1 MIFANYKRFKN
12 SFVKQAVF
20 IICLIPFNVTSA
32 YCQVYN
38 YAPFNY
44 FDIETNPS
52 VLASE
57 NMNNRLQVY
66 HQNAFL
72 ASQKFSYS
80 NLKFSKYFESSF
92 IGLGLSVN
100 NTIMNDDIN
109 YNHIGIGAGYRN
121 ILFNKVYLKLGVTY
135 KLVSTLAPAGSFDY
149 FSFYPTDWHTQRN
162 FNDNINLALSFS
174 SSLDRYYLSLSALNV
189 DLPWANTN
197 PDIKYP
203 SYYVINIG
211 NLMSLFDKI
220 NSEISYAGFSK
231 YSEINSKRTYSH
243 YINLKFNYVAT
254 RNSSL
259 NYGTRIGYAENDYF
273 HLIPF
278 VTFYQRKF
286 AINAS
291 YNFHLNKIN
300 LHSKYYN
307 TSQINL
313 ILSL

>member
-1 MIFANYKRFKN
+1 MIFPNYKPFKK
-12 SFVKQAVF
+12 FLIKQAFF
-20 IICLIPFNVTSA
+20 IICLLLINGTSS

-38 YAPFNY
+38 YVPFNY

-92 IGLGLSVN
+92 IGLGLSLN

-121 ILFNKVYLKLGVTY
+121 ILFNKVYLKLGLTY

-149 FSFYPTDWHTQRN
+149 FSFYPADWHTKRN
-162 FNDNINLALSFS
+162 FNDNVNLSLSFS
-174 SSLDRYYLSLSALNV
+174 SSFDRYYLSISALNI
-189 DLPWANTN
+189 DLPWTKTNT
-197 PDIKYP
+197 DIQFP

-211 NLMSLFDKI
+211 NLMSLWDKR
-220 NSEISYAGFSK
+220 NEEISYAGFSK
-231 YSEINSKRTYSH
+231 YSEISCKRTYNH
-243 YINLKFNYVAT
+243 YINFKFNYVLS
-254 RNSSL
+254 RRSSF

-278 VTFYQRKF
+278 LTYYQDKF
-286 AINAS
+286 AITVS
-291 YNFHLNKIN
+291 YNFHLNKTN
-300 LHSKYYN
+300 FHSKYYN